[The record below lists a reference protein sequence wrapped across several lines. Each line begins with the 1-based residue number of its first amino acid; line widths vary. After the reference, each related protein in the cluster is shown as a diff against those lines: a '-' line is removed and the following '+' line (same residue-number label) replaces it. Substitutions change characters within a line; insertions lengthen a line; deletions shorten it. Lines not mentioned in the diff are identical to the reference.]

1 MSRAYRLYEQ
11 LREQGAPEEMCQ
23 LALSIARD
31 VHEVKKDNLSI
42 IRGIEGEVMNVY
54 NDEKMRMSDLFHI
67 LADTIY
73 HIFHEQSGRIVLE
86 YDCQV
91 DFTTSEHYKLMSI
104 LKNLVMNAAE
114 AILGETGTG
123 TIWVSEEITGDQLKL
138 TVQDNGPGISPRAM
152 RKLFSV
158 GYSTKFDPETGNIN
172 RGIGLPAVEFMVQE
186 MGGSIRVV
194 PNNEAARNCK
204 GACFEVMIP
213 VQSLG
218 KGDI

>member
-1 MSRAYRLYEQ
+1 
-11 LREQGAPEEMCQ
+11 
-23 LALSIARD
+23 
-31 VHEVKKDNLSI
+31 
-42 IRGIEGEVMNVY
+42 
-54 NDEKMRMSDLFHI
+54 MSDLFHI
-67 LADTIY
+67 LADTIF

-123 TIWVSEEITGDQLKL
+123 TIWVSEEITEDQLKL

-158 GYSTKFDPETGNIN
+158 GYSTKFDPKTGNIN